1 MGHTKFAPDWCFGLV
16 KRLFRRTKVSKLED
30 IALVVDNSALCNFS
44 QLVSTAEGTIIV
56 PTMNWSNFFASNSKR
71 LTGIKHYH
79 HFEFSS
85 SRPGIVTVKEQSAS
99 ESLSIP
105 LLKHD
110 WSPSV
115 SELPD
120 VIAPKTF
127 SAERQWYL
135 HDMIRPFCTEESRDI
150 TCPVPRVPKVVG
162 RNGTPEPSVVSSA
175 ATPFELEVPSSK
187 K

>member
-1 MGHTKFAPDWCFGLV
+1 M
-16 KRLFRRTKVSKLED
+16 
-30 IALVVDNSALCNFS
+30 
-44 QLVSTAEGTIIV
+44 
-56 PTMNWSNFFASNSKR
+56 PTMNWSNFFASNCKR
-71 LTGIKHYH
+71 LTGIKRYH

-85 SRPGIVTVKEQSAS
+85 SRPGIVTVKEQSNS

-120 VIAPKTF
+120 VVAPKTF

-175 ATPFELEVPSSK
+175 ATPSELEVPSSK
-187 K
+187 KQRLCGK